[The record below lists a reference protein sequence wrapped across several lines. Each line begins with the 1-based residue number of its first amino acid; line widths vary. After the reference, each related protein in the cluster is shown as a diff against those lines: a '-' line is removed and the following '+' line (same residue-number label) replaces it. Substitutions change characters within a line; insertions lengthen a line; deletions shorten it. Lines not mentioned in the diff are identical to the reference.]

1 MPYQFVNG
9 IRLRYETWGVGS
21 TPLVLIH
28 GLGSSADDWFL
39 QLPAFAPHYLCV
51 AVDLRGHGLSDKPAG
66 RYSVG
71 LFAAD
76 VAALL
81 RELDL
86 APAHILGLSLGGMVA
101 QQLAIAHPQV
111 VRSLVLLNTLPGVW
125 PPPRQFVRMVLHRA
139 IPPFLEDLRARR
151 RMPDMTSFAERVA
164 ADLFPDPAAAFLR
177 DLTAARIAVNDPA
190 AYRRAILAVA
200 RFWPGPAFKR
210 IACPALI
217 IAGDADRVV
226 PGVYRARL
234 RKALPHA
241 GYVPIPGGGHA
252 CNIDHAD
259 EVNAAVL
266 EFLNHV

>member
-51 AVDLRGHGLSDKPAG
+51 AVDLRGHGLSGKPAG

-139 IPPFLEDLRARR
+139 LPPFLENLRARR
-151 RMPDMTSFAERVA
+151 RMPDMTLFAERVA

-190 AYRRAILAVA
+190 AYRRSTLAVA
-200 RFWPGPAFKR
+200 RFRPGSALKR

-241 GYVPIPGGGHA
+241 GYVHIPGGGHA

-259 EVNAAVL
+259 EVDAAVL

>member
-9 IRLRYETWGVGS
+9 IRLRYETWGVG
-21 TPLVLIH
+21 TVPLVLLH

-39 QLPAFAPHYLCV
+39 QLPAFAPRYLCV
-51 AVDLRGHGLSDKPAG
+51 AVDLRGHGLSEKPAG

-71 LFAAD
+71 SFAAD
-76 VAALL
+76 VAGLIHA
-81 RELDL
+81 LDL

-125 PPPRQFVRMVLHRA
+125 PPPRPFVRMVLRRS
-139 IPPFLEDLRARR
+139 IPPLFENLRARR
-151 RMPDMTSFAERVA
+151 RMPDMTLFAERVA
-164 ADLFPDPAAAFLR
+164 TDLFPDPAAAFLR
-177 DLTAARIAVNDPA
+177 DLTAARIAANDPA
-190 AYRRAILAVA
+190 AYRRAILALA
-200 RFWPGPAFKR
+200 RFWPGAAFKR

-226 PGVYRARL
+226 PGVYQARL
-234 RKALPHA
+234 REALPHS
-241 GYVPIPGGGHA
+241 GFVPITGGGHA

-266 EFLNHV
+266 EFLDHV